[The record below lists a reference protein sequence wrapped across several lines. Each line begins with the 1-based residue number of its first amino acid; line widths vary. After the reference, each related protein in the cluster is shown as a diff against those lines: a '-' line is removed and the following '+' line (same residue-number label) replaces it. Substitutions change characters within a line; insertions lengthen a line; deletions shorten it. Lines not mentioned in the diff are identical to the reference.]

1 MVTIPELVGKK
12 TKKKTTAGRDVYKT
26 LRQIGPV
33 PKGSSVSELGVSIP
47 LNKKKTRWLNAP
59 SIYHGVRY
67 TDDEIKRFYKQGQ
80 LKPSEVEIIEGS
92 VEDAV
97 RASKKRSSKL
107 LKRAEGGP
115 PKPRSTDL
123 SKILKGISRVARD
136 PRLTAL
142 EAVRYAFGVSPTQG
156 THDEELARRRIGS
169 EALDQPESGLTTLP
183 MDREGPGIGHNR
195 PPSPIPLSD
204 VYHQHIYT
212 GGPHEWEGGKFDL
225 KKVGTGE
232 GHHAEGW
239 GAYGGGVEDTGD
251 RYRVNLSKPDKFP
264 PLTFSEPRKNII
276 DASNVT
282 KGETIPKHFLL
293 DLEKKVE
300 EKWNQGL
307 FGEEK
312 IEDIKAEQIRE
323 TLDEVLSEL
332 QKDIDIHLKFVGN
345 LDADPAYPGGRTEW
359 DRKIFKRNTKQR
371 LRNIKF
377 LRDIRGKITGVRP
390 IQRGTLYRTSL
401 PKHIV
406 DERFL
411 DSDLLISEQ
420 SPYVQKALKTIVEK
434 MDDKD
439 LSQWFVSAMRDR
451 PTPDSTSDELAL
463 KSMWSGKSFYRELT
477 NTFTN
482 PVIRF
487 IEGSPRYRGRTTGKK
502 QQASEALLDAG
513 IPGLK
518 YFDQLSR
525 REQAGTKNF
534 VVWDQELLD
543 AAPVLR
549 LKATGGVVSKGGS
562 TTVRNPYGYSPKAI

>member
-67 TDDEIKRFYKQGQ
+67 TDDEILRFYKQGQ

-115 PKPRSTDL
+115 PKPRPTDL
-123 SKILKGISRVARD
+123 SKILKGVSKTN
-136 PRLTAL
+136 PWLTAL
-142 EAVRYAFGVSPTQG
+142 QVALSPTSLDQPQ
-156 THDEELARRRIGS
+156 EKEWLEKREVGS
-169 EALDQPESGLTTLP
+169 EALDFPESGL
-183 MDREGPGIGHNR
+183 
-195 PPSPIPLSD
+195 SSIPLPD
-204 VYHQHIYT
+204 LYHQHMYT
-212 GGPHEWEGGKFDL
+212 GGPHIWEGDTYDL
-225 KKVGTGE
+225 EKVGTGE

-251 RYRVNLSKPDKFP
+251 TYRVNLSKPDEFP

-420 SPYVQKALKTIVEK
+420 SPYVQKALKTIVEERDNK
-434 MDDKD
+434 N

>member
-1 MVTIPELVGKK
+1 MVTIPELLGKK
-12 TKKKTTAGRDVYKT
+12 TKKKTSRGRDVYKT

-92 VEDAV
+92 GEDAAK
-97 RASKKRSSKL
+97 ASQKRSDKL
-107 LKRAEGGP
+107 RIKRATGGP

-123 SKILKGISRVARD
+123 SKILKGVSKTN
-136 PRLTAL
+136 PWLTAL
-142 EAVRYAFGVSPTQG
+142 QVALSPTSLDQPQ
-156 THDEELARRRIGS
+156 EKEWLEKREVGS
-169 EALDQPESGLTTLP
+169 EALDFPESGL
-183 MDREGPGIGHNR
+183 
-195 PPSPIPLSD
+195 SSIPLPD
-204 VYHQHIYT
+204 LYHQHIYT

-225 KKVGTGE
+225 EKVGTGE
-232 GHHAEGW
+232 GSAMEGW
-239 GAYGGGVEDTGD
+239 GAYGGEVEDTGD
-251 RYRVNLSKPDKFP
+251 TYRVNLSKRLTGRP
-264 PLTFSEPRKNII
+264 PLTFSESRENII
-276 DASNVT
+276 DG
-282 KGETIPKHFLL
+282 KLR
-293 DLEKKVE
+293 D
-300 EKWNQGL
+300 KWNQNNILKTLEIEVGKKWKQGL
-307 FGEEK
+307 FGQGK
-312 IEDIKAEQIRE
+312 VEDIKAEQVRE
-323 TLDEVLSEL
+323 TLDEILSKW
-332 QKDIDIHLKFVGN
+332 QKYYESQLGGSGEGLEWTEVGG
-345 LDADPAYPGGRTEW
+345 PAALRMVN
-359 DRKIFKRNTKQR
+359 DQR
-371 LRNIKF
+371 LADINF
-377 LRDIRGKITGVRP
+377 LRSIRGKITGVGP
-390 IQRGTLYRTSL
+390 FQTGTLYRTSL

-434 MDDKD
+434 MDDKN

-487 IEGSPRYRGRTTGKK
+487 IEGSPRYRGRTAGKK
-502 QQASEALLDAG
+502 RQASEALRDVG

-525 REQAGTKNF
+525 PAKEGTKNF

-549 LKATGGVVSKGGS
+549 VKATGGVVSKGGS